1 MEDKKPKSVLDTI
14 LDKTM
19 DELIPWE
26 DVTLPSQGA
35 FYNGKIP
42 GGVVKVRGMGLY
54 ADKVLA
60 NQRLAQ
66 SGQSINW
73 LLKQCVQ
80 WPDGFTSEDLLL
92 GDQSALLYILRGI
105 THGNVYE
112 FALTCGKC
120 SSSSTHEYDLN
131 ELYKTVKGPTFDKE
145 PYQLEL
151 PYMSKKIG
159 QTVTVGLKLLRVS
172 DVHAIINNKKLL
184 KRGGIKVDDETSVEK
199 NLSVV
204 ISDVNG
210 DTNRVKIDKFI
221 EKLHSSDSSLIRQFL
236 DDNSPGI
243 ETKIDVTCPDCDNEM
258 RVDLPIT
265 ETFFRPKK

>member
-1 MEDKKPKSVLDTI
+1 MDEKKQKSVLDTI
-14 LDKTM
+14 LDKSI

-26 DVTLPSQGA
+26 EVTLPSLGV
-35 FYNGKIP
+35 FYSGKIP

-80 WPDGFTSEDLLL
+80 WPEGFTSEDLLL
-92 GDQSALLYILRGI
+92 GDQNALLYIIRGI
-105 THGNVYE
+105 THGNIYE
-112 FALTCGKC
+112 FAITCGKC
-120 SSSSTHEYDLN
+120 NSPSTHEYDLN
-131 ELYKTVKGPTFDKE
+131 DLYATKKGPTFEDE
-145 PYQLEL
+145 PFKLEL
-151 PYMSKKIG
+151 PYISKKVDMA
-159 QTVTVGLKLLRVS
+159 VTVGIKLLRVS

-184 KRGGIKVDDETSVEK
+184 KRGGIKSDDTSVEK
-199 NLSVV
+199 NLSAV
-204 ISDVNG
+204 IVDVNG
-210 DTNRVKIDKFI
+210 DVNRFKIDKFI
-221 EKLHSSDSSLIRQFL
+221 EKLHSSDTSLIRQWL

-243 ETKIDVTCPDCDNEM
+243 DTKIDIVCPDCDHEM

-265 ETFFRPKK
+265 ESFFRSKK